1 MNNELMEVLKVLADK
16 RMEISVEA
24 MCNDDCEHKKM
35 EEKAVA
41 MGVIYDSLDLKP
53 IEREVI
59 DNLLAERDGI
69 NLEKVSLAY
78 WTGVK
83 DAVYILRELEMISL

>member
-1 MNNELMEVLKVLADK
+1 MLYQIDVYK
-16 RMEISVEA
+16 RQ
-24 MCNDDCEHKKM
+24 
-35 EEKAVA
+35 
-41 MGVIYDSLDLKP
+41 IYDSLDLKP